1 MKIKMYNIYKK
12 LLKLIF
18 PRKILN
24 ALEPFLRSA
33 YYLFYIGN
41 KYQCSVCNK
50 KTRKFIEIKNSKF
63 CPNCG
68 SIARDRRLYTI
79 LNKNFL
85 KEGIKIL
92 DFSPSRV
99 VYRKIKTNQM
109 LDYTSS
115 DLSGNFI
122 AEKKFDITNI
132 SMPDNFYDLIVCY
145 HILEH
150 IESDKKAMSEL
161 YRVLKKNGHCII
173 QTPFKEGDIYEDN
186 SIKTKEDRTKYFG
199 QEDHVRIYSV
209 QGLKKRLE
217 KSGFQVL
224 VNHFTEKQNNKFGYS
239 IDEYVLI
246 CQKV

>member
-1 MKIKMYNIYKK
+1 MELIYKI
-12 LLKLIF
+12 LKSVLNIIFSKRIIFKVEPILRLIF
-18 PRKILN
+18 
-24 ALEPFLRSA
+24 
-33 YYLFYIGN
+33 YQFYKGYIYECN
-41 KYQCSVCNK
+41 ICNK
-50 KTRKFIEIKNSKF
+50 GLKSFLNKKNLI

-68 SIARDRRLYTI
+68 SIARDRRLYSI

-92 DFSPSRV
+92 DFSPSRA
-99 VYRKIKTNQM
+99 VYRKIKTNKQ

-132 SMPDNFYDLIVCY
+132 SMPDNSYNLIICY

-150 IESDKKAMSEL
+150 IENDKKAMSEL
-161 YRVLKKNGHCII
+161 HRVLKKNGHCLI

-217 KSGFQVL
+217 ESGFQVL
-224 VNHFTEKQNNKFGYS
+224 VNHFTEKQNNKFGYYE
-239 IDEYVLI
+239 DEYVLI

>member
-1 MKIKMYNIYKK
+1 M
-12 LLKLIF
+12 
-18 PRKILN
+18 LN
-24 ALEPFLRSA
+24 FLEPFIRSI
-33 YYLFYIGN
+33 YSLFYIGN

-50 KTRKFIEIKNSKF
+50 KLRKFIEIKNSKI

-68 SIARDRRLYTI
+68 SIARDRRLYSLIKDT
-79 LNKNFL
+79 FL
-85 KEGIKIL
+85 DDRIKIL
-92 DFSPSRV
+92 DFSPSRA
-99 VYRKIKTNQM
+99 VYRKIKTNKQ

-132 SMPDNFYDLIVCY
+132 AMPDNSYDLIVCY
-145 HILEH
+145 HVLEH
-150 IESDKKAMSEL
+150 IENDKKAMSEL